1 MIHQEHLSRPL
12 YAKRAAL
19 VAQIPHFWALVL
31 EQAPPDLDP
40 YIQPSDSRVIAEC
53 LAALDV
59 ERFEIGKKAEE
70 GGSVI
75 SDGSPRS
82 LKFTFE
88 FSPNEWF
95 EDRALEKKF
104 WFRRA
109 GSHNKREGGWTA
121 LVSEPVKI
129 HWKKGK
135 DLTDGL
141 TDAAVAYWDAKQK
154 VNSQNSSEDEKQ
166 REKKV
171 KELPEYK
178 ALLKKVGSSDE
189 GALSFFAWFGFTA
202 GRRFIS
208 AEESAA
214 ANKAAAE
221 RRERRR
227 RRMEEKE
234 KDKESKKKNDLN
246 DSNEMDE
253 DDNEDDEGDD
263 DDDDDGE
270 DEASDSAEETEIFPN
285 GEELATLLAEEIW
298 PQAIKYFS

>member
-1 MIHQEHLSRPL
+1 M
-12 YAKRAAL
+12 
-19 VAQIPHFWALVL
+19 L

-53 LAALDV
+53 LVGLDV
-59 ERFEIGKKAEE
+59 ERFEVRKAEKE
-70 GGSVI
+70 EAGGKNSP
-75 SDGSPRS
+75 SDGSSRS
-82 LKFTFE
+82 LKFRFD
-88 FSPNEWF
+88 FSANEWF
-95 EDRALEKKF
+95 EDRVLEKKF

-109 GSHNKREGGWTA
+109 GKHGKRGDGGWTA

-154 VNSQNSSEDEKQ
+154 IESHESSENDEKQ
-166 REKKV
+166 KEEKM

-178 ALLKKVGSSDE
+178 ALVKKVGSSDE
-189 GALSFFAWFGFTA
+189 GSLSFFAWFGFTA
-202 GRRFIS
+202 GRRYIS

-214 ANKAAAE
+214 ANKAVAE
-221 RRERRR
+221 RRERRT
-227 RRMEEKE
+227 RRMDEKE
-234 KDKESKKKNDLN
+234 SEKRNDVS
-246 DSNEMDE
+246 DSNEIDE
-253 DDNEDDEGDD
+253 DDDEGSDDEEEEGYE
-263 DDDDDGE
+263 E
-270 DEASDSAEETEIFPN
+270 DISESAQDTEIFPN